1 MNYELKVTETNNK
14 AAKYN
19 YQVIDEAGNVI
30 TERKSNKEYVAC
42 TADGVYFFGRLDLI
56 GKGNHGAEMKVIA
69 NNPES
74 YQGYELRKTIA
85 YKK

>member
-14 AAKYN
+14 AAKFI

-56 GKGNHGAEMKVIA
+56 GKGNHGVEMKFLA
-69 NNPES
+69 NNLE
-74 YQGYELRKTIA
+74 GYKLRRIIA